1 MTLVYIGCGTDFDLL
16 SELKQIKNFI
26 YIDSQPKSEY
36 GYMEYDTGYF
46 HRKNYMKNFS
56 ENIDKSFIKVNLVP
70 SYPDIYLNFL
80 TDQTLYHYYNLPF
93 PWTSRI
99 FQSSITKENI
109 KKLINLLGSTTHLVI
124 KGYNPATKIFKYFNN
139 NQITLITDKNTYYPP
154 LTSKVPLEQNIAL
167 EPNIPLEPKILL
179 APKVLLEPDIQNIY
193 PEDVNKVTSDL
204 YLNTNNLQNRIKE
217 ILYFNNK
224 TFLATYKTYNE
235 FIYNK

>member
-16 SELKQIKNFI
+16 SELKEIKNFI

-46 HRKNYMKNFS
+46 HRKNYMINFR

-99 FQSSITKENI
+99 FQSSITKEDI

-154 LTSKVPLEQNIAL
+154 LA
-167 EPNIPLEPKILL
+167 PNISLFLKPYIKY
-179 APKVLLEPDIQNIY
+179 IY
-193 PEDVNKVTSDL
+193 PEDINKVTSDL
-204 YLNTNNLQNRIKE
+204 YLNSNDLQKRIKE
-217 ILYFNNK
+217 ILYFDNK
-224 TFLATYKTYNE
+224 ILLNKYKTYNE
-235 FIYNK
+235 FINNKL